1 MEEQIKT
8 QRKKLLISFSGCTK
22 DDNGKR
28 DKNHSTDRISIYKGT
43 YSLSPFIFILP
54 CWLLTALGQSGN

>member
-28 DKNHSTDRISIYKGT
+28 DKSNSTDRISIYKGT
-43 YSLSPFIFILP
+43 YGKSNYNGHPEQCASQLSYKF
-54 CWLLTALGQSGN
+54 